1 MYIKIFICLS
11 FMIST
16 IAIGVMKAEELNKR
30 VQCLLELK
38 RLMILLQ
45 GEFRVHRGT
54 LSEAFVYT
62 AGRVEEPFSGFLKET
77 AKGLDDRSFGSFS
90 DVWEKV
96 TEQLVARGKFFKND
110 QYLLD
115 QLGRGLGYLDL
126 TMQMENINLAIC
138 QTEEAI
144 KSAKE
149 EKNSKGK
156 LYRTMGVTAGAFLSL
171 LII

>member
-1 MYIKIFICLS
+1 M
-11 FMIST
+11 
-16 IAIGVMKAEELNKR
+16 
-30 VQCLLELK
+30 
-38 RLMILLQ
+38 
-45 GEFRVHRGT
+45 
-54 LSEAFVYT
+54 
-62 AGRVEEPFSGFLKET
+62 EEPFSGFLKET

-90 DVWEKV
+90 DIWEEM
-96 TEQLVARGKFFKND
+96 TEQLVTRGKFFKND
-110 QYLLD
+110 QYLLE